1 MGALMWTDT
10 ILTQYSA
17 SQRLLSI
24 IETFNQAI
32 SLDEFTDEFITK
44 VWDLTTNETFGLD
57 IWGKIVGIGRYITA
71 PVDSDSFGFSE
82 ADSEAPGYPLPFNDF
97 PFYAGVQETAYV
109 RLSDDAYRT
118 LILCKAFSNIS
129 IATISDINKFLSILF
144 AGRGRAYCVN
154 YRDMTIGITFEF
166 ALAPYEQLLLSRYD
180 VIPVPGG
187 VQLNINQIVPPYFG
201 FADDAYPF
209 NDGTF
214 NKD

>member
-1 MGALMWTDT
+1 MSWEDT

-17 SQRLLSI
+17 STKLLSI
-24 IETFNQAI
+24 IDTFNQAI
-32 SLDEFTDEFITK
+32 SLDDFTDEFITK

-71 PVDSDSFGFSE
+71 PIDSGSFGFSE
-82 ADSEAPGYPLPFNDF
+82 ADNGASDYPLPFNDS
-97 PFYAGVQETAYV
+97 PFYAGVQETTSV
-109 RLSDDAYRT
+109 RLADDAYRT

-129 IATISDINKFLSILF
+129 IATIPDINKFLKMLF
-144 AGRGRAYCVN
+144 SGRGRTYCVN

-166 ALAPYEQLLLSRYD
+166 ALAPYEESILTNYD
-180 VIPVPGG
+180 VVPVPSG
-187 VQLNINQIVPPYFG
+187 VQLNISQVVPPYFG

-214 NKD
+214 F

>member
-1 MGALMWTDT
+1 MSWEET

-17 SQRLLSI
+17 STKLLSI
-24 IETFNQAI
+24 IDTFNQAI
-32 SLDEFTDEFITK
+32 SLDDFTDEFITK

-71 PVDSDSFGFSE
+71 PIDSGSFGFSE
-82 ADSEAPGYPLPFNDF
+82 ADNGASDYPLPFNDS
-97 PFYAGVQETAYV
+97 PFYAGVQETTSV
-109 RLSDDAYRT
+109 RLADDAYRT

-129 IATISDINKFLSILF
+129 IATIPDINKFLKMLF
-144 AGRGRAYCVN
+144 SGRGRAYCVN

-166 ALAPYEQLLLSRYD
+166 ALAPHEESILTNYD
-180 VIPVPGG
+180 VVPIPSG
-187 VQLNINQIVPPYFG
+187 VQLNISQVVPPYFG

-214 NKD
+214 F